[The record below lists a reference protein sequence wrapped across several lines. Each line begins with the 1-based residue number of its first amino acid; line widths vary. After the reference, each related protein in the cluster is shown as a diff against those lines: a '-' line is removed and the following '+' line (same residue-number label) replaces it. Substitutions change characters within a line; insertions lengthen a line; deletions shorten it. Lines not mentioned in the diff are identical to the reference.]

1 MYIDT
6 HCHLDSK
13 DYDNVEDVIKRVEN
27 NILIVSG
34 VDDRTNKEVVAL
46 CNKYKNIYGTIGLH
60 PSEIHDNYEE
70 TLNRS
75 SFRKAL

>member
-46 CNKYKNIYGTIGLH
+46 CNKYKNIYKYIL
-60 PSEIHDNYEE
+60 
-70 TLNRS
+70 LLLLQ
-75 SFRKAL
+75 FRVFSDIFYSLFY

>member
-34 VDDRTNKEVVAL
+34 VDD
-46 CNKYKNIYGTIGLH
+46 
-60 PSEIHDNYEE
+60 
-70 TLNRS
+70 
-75 SFRKAL
+75 

>member
-34 VDDRTNKEVVAL
+34 VDDQTNKEVVAL
-46 CNKYKNIYGTIGLH
+46 CNKYKNIYKNTFLFYRYSCIIL
-60 PSEIHDNYEE
+60 
-70 TLNRS
+70 LR
-75 SFRKAL
+75 